1 MFRFTKKEIRDLIIS
16 FTKKEIRDLIIS
28 FIVIALGFT
37 ILYSNGDYS
46 HIGLVFPVVMIGV
59 GLGFIFHELGH
70 KFVAMHYGY
79 YAEYELWPTGLIIAL
94 VSSFFGFIFA
104 APGAVV
110 IYSQGMEEKT
120 NGLISI
126 AGPLV
131 NIALGLIFFLI
142 LGSLGDF
149 VYTEAG
155 AIVYLICVLGTR
167 INFFLAAFNLLPIP
181 PLDGSKVLSWSVP
194 IWLVTFAIA
203 AILVLFFGGFL

>member
-1 MFRFTKKEIRDLIIS
+1 MFSFTGKEIRDLV
-16 FTKKEIRDLIIS
+16 IS

-46 HIGLVFPVVMIGV
+46 NVTLIFPVVMIGV
-59 GLGFIFHELGH
+59 GAGFIFHELGH

-79 YAEYELWPTGLIIAL
+79 YAEYELWPIGLLIAL

-110 IYSQGMEEKT
+110 IYSNGMEEKT
-120 NGLISI
+120 NGIISI
-126 AGPLV
+126 AGPIV
-131 NIALGLIFFLI
+131 NIILGLIFFLI
-142 LGSLGDF
+142 LGSLGAFGDF
-149 VYTEAG
+149 IYTEMG

-181 PLDGSKVLSWSVP
+181 PLDGSKVMAWSVP

-203 AILVLFFGGFL
+203 ALLVLFFGGIL

>member
-1 MFRFTKKEIRDLIIS
+1 MFRFTG
-16 FTKKEIRDLIIS
+16 KEIRDLIIS

-46 HIGLVFPVVMIGV
+46 HVTLIFPVVMIGV
-59 GLGFIFHELGH
+59 GAGFIFHELGH

-79 YAEYELWPTGLIIAL
+79 YAEYELWPTGLLIAL

-110 IYSQGMEEKT
+110 IYSQGMDEKT

-142 LGSLGDF
+142 LGSLGDYA
-149 VYTEAG
+149 YTETG
-155 AIVYLICVLGTR
+155 AIVQLICVLGTR

-181 PLDGSKVLSWSVP
+181 PLDGSKVMSWSVP
-194 IWLVTFAIA
+194 IWLITFAVA
-203 AILVLFFGGFL
+203 AILVLVFGGFI

>member
-1 MFRFTKKEIRDLIIS
+1 MFRFTG
-16 FTKKEIRDLIIS
+16 KEIRDLIIS

-46 HIGLVFPVVMIGV
+46 NIGLVFPIVMIGV
-59 GLGFIFHELGH
+59 GAGFIFHELGH

-110 IYSQGMEEKT
+110 IYSNGMEKKT
-120 NGLISI
+120 NGIISI
-126 AGPLV
+126 AGPIV
-131 NIALGLIFFLI
+131 NIILGLIFFLI
-142 LGSLGDF
+142 LVSLGDF
-149 VYTEAG
+149 AYTETG
-155 AIVYLICVLGTR
+155 YLVALTCVLGTR

-181 PLDGSKVLSWSVP
+181 PLDGSKVMSYNSSKLE
-194 IWLVTFAIA
+194 
-203 AILVLFFGGFL
+203 FLAENFIN

>member
-1 MFRFTKKEIRDLIIS
+1 MFRFTG
-16 FTKKEIRDLIIS
+16 KEIRDLIIS

-59 GLGFIFHELGH
+59 GAGFIFHELGH

-110 IYSQGMEEKT
+110 IYSNGMEKKT
-120 NGLISI
+120 NGIISI
-126 AGPLV
+126 AGPIV
-131 NIALGLIFFLI
+131 NIVLGLIFFLI

-149 VYTEAG
+149 VYTETG

-181 PLDGSKVLSWSVP
+181 PLDGSKVMAWSVP
-194 IWLVTFAIA
+194 VWLITFAIA
-203 AILVLFFGGFL
+203 ALLVLFFGGIL

>member
-1 MFRFTKKEIRDLIIS
+1 MFS
-16 FTKKEIRDLIIS
+16 FTGKEIRDLIIS

-46 HIGLVFPVVMIGV
+46 NVTLIFPVVMIGV
-59 GLGFIFHELGH
+59 GAGFIFHELGH

-79 YAEYELWPTGLIIAL
+79 YAEYELWPTGLLIAL
-94 VSSFFGFIFA
+94 ASSFFGFIFA

-110 IYSQGMEEKT
+110 IYSNGMEEKT
-120 NGLISI
+120 NGIISI
-126 AGPLV
+126 AGPIV
-131 NIALGLIFFLI
+131 NIILGLIFFLI

-149 VYTEAG
+149 AYTEFG
-155 AIVYLICVLGTR
+155 AIAYLICVLGTR

-181 PLDGSKVLSWSVP
+181 PLDGSKVMAWSVP

-203 AILVLFFGGFL
+203 ALLVLFFGGIL

>member
-1 MFRFTKKEIRDLIIS
+1 MFRFTG
-16 FTKKEIRDLIIS
+16 KEIRDLIIS

-46 HIGLVFPVVMIGV
+46 HITLIFPIVMIGV
-59 GLGFIFHELGH
+59 GVGFIFHELGH

-79 YAEYELWPTGLIIAL
+79 YAEYELWPTGLLIAL
-94 VSSFFGFIFA
+94 ASSFFGFIFA

-110 IYSQGMEEKT
+110 IYSNGMEKKT
-120 NGLISI
+120 NGIISI
-126 AGPLV
+126 AGPIV
-131 NIALGLIFFLI
+131 NIVLGLIFFLI

-149 VYTEAG
+149 VHTETG
-155 AIVYLICVLGTR
+155 YIVQLICVLGTR

-181 PLDGSKVLSWSVP
+181 PLDGSKVMSWSVP
-194 IWLVTFAIA
+194 VWLITFAIA

>member
-1 MFRFTKKEIRDLIIS
+1 MFKFT
-16 FTKKEIRDLIIS
+16 TKEIRDLIIS

-110 IYSQGMEEKT
+110 IYSQGMEKKT
-120 NGLISI
+120 NGIISI
-126 AGPLV
+126 AGPIV
-131 NIALGLIFFLI
+131 NIILGLIFFLI

-181 PLDGSKVLSWSVP
+181 PLDGSKVMSWSVP
-194 IWLVTFAIA
+194 IWLITFAVS
-203 AILVLFFGGFL
+203 AILALFFGGFLG

>member
-1 MFRFTKKEIRDLIIS
+1 MFRFTG
-16 FTKKEIRDLIIS
+16 KEIRDLIIS

-46 HIGLVFPVVMIGV
+46 HVTLIFPVVMIGV
-59 GLGFIFHELGH
+59 GAGFIFHELGH

-79 YAEYELWPTGLIIAL
+79 YAEYELWPTGLLIAL

-110 IYSQGMEEKT
+110 IYSNGMEKKT
-120 NGLISI
+120 NGIISI
-126 AGPLV
+126 AGPIV
-131 NIALGLIFFLI
+131 NIVLGLIFFLI

-149 VYTEAG
+149 IYTETG

-181 PLDGSKVLSWSVP
+181 PLDGSKVMSWSVP
-194 IWLVTFAIA
+194 VWLITFAIA
-203 AILVLFFGGFL
+203 AILVLFFGGIL

>member
-1 MFRFTKKEIRDLIIS
+1 MFR

-59 GLGFIFHELGH
+59 GAGFIFHELGH

-110 IYSQGMEEKT
+110 IYSQGMEKKT
-120 NGLISI
+120 NGIISI
-126 AGPLV
+126 AGPIV
-131 NIALGLIFFLI
+131 NIILGLIFFLI

-203 AILVLFFGGFL
+203 ALLVLFFGGIL

>member
-1 MFRFTKKEIRDLIIS
+1 MFRFTG
-16 FTKKEIRDLIIS
+16 KEIRDLIIS

-46 HIGLVFPVVMIGV
+46 HVTLIFPVVMIGV
-59 GLGFIFHELGH
+59 GAGFIFHELGH

-79 YAEYELWPTGLIIAL
+79 YAEYELWPTGLLIAL

-110 IYSQGMEEKT
+110 IYSNGMEKKT

-126 AGPLV
+126 AGPIV
-131 NIALGLIFFLI
+131 NIILGLIFFLI

-149 VYTEAG
+149 IYTETG

-181 PLDGSKVLSWSVP
+181 PLDGSKVMAWSVP
-194 IWLVTFAIA
+194 VWLITFAIA
-203 AILVLFFGGFL
+203 ALLVLIFGGFL

>member
-1 MFRFTKKEIRDLIIS
+1 MFRFTG
-16 FTKKEIRDLIIS
+16 KEIRDLIIS

-46 HIGLVFPVVMIGV
+46 HITLIFPIVMIGV
-59 GLGFIFHELGH
+59 GVGFIFHELGH

-94 VSSFFGFIFA
+94 ASSFFGFIFA

-110 IYSQGMEEKT
+110 IYSNGMEEKT
-120 NGLISI
+120 NGIISI
-126 AGPLV
+126 AGPIV
-131 NIALGLIFFLI
+131 NIILGLIFFLI
-142 LGSLGDF
+142 LGSLGNF
-149 VYTEAG
+149 VYTETG

-181 PLDGSKVLSWSVP
+181 PLDGSKVMAWSVP
-194 IWLVTFAIA
+194 VWLITFAIA
-203 AILVLFFGGFL
+203 AILVLFFGGIL

>member
-1 MFRFTKKEIRDLIIS
+1 MFRFTG
-16 FTKKEIRDLIIS
+16 KEIRDLIIS

-46 HIGLVFPVVMIGV
+46 HVTLIFAIVMIGV
-59 GLGFIFHELGH
+59 GAGFIFHELGH

-79 YAEYELWPTGLIIAL
+79 YAEYELWPTGLLIAL
-94 VSSFFGFIFA
+94 ASSFFGFIFA

-110 IYSQGMEEKT
+110 IYSQGMDEKT

-142 LGSLGDF
+142 LGSLGNY
-149 VYTEAG
+149 VYTETG
-155 AIVYLICVLGTR
+155 AIVQLICVLGTR

-181 PLDGSKVLSWSVP
+181 PLDGSKVMSWSVP
-194 IWLVTFAIA
+194 IWLITFAVA
-203 AILVLFFGGFL
+203 AILVLVFGGFV

>member
-1 MFRFTKKEIRDLIIS
+1 MFRFTG
-16 FTKKEIRDLIIS
+16 KEIRDLIIS

-59 GLGFIFHELGH
+59 GAGFIFHELGH

-79 YAEYELWPTGLIIAL
+79 YAEYELWPTGLLIAL

-110 IYSQGMEEKT
+110 IYSNGMEKKT
-120 NGLISI
+120 NGIISI
-126 AGPLV
+126 AGPIV
-131 NIALGLIFFLI
+131 NIVLGLIFFLI

-149 VYTEAG
+149 VYTETG

-181 PLDGSKVLSWSVP
+181 PLDGSKVMAWSVP
-194 IWLVTFAIA
+194 VWLITFAIA
-203 AILVLFFGGFL
+203 ALLVLFFGGIL

>member
-1 MFRFTKKEIRDLIIS
+1 MFR

-46 HIGLVFPVVMIGV
+46 HITLIFPVVMIGV
-59 GLGFIFHELGH
+59 GAGFIFHELGH
-70 KFVAMHYGY
+70 KFSAMHYGY
-79 YAEYELWPTGLIIAL
+79 YAEYELWPTGLLIAL

-110 IYSQGMEEKT
+110 IYSNGMEERT
-120 NGLISI
+120 NGIISI

-131 NIALGLIFFLI
+131 NIALGLIFFII
-142 LGSLGDF
+142 LGSLGNLI
-149 VYTEAG
+149 YTETG
-155 AIVYLICVLGTR
+155 AILSLICVLGTR

-194 IWLVTFAIA
+194 IWVITFAIA
-203 AILVLFFGGFL
+203 AILVLFFCVIL

>member
-1 MFRFTKKEIRDLIIS
+1 MFR

-46 HIGLVFPVVMIGV
+46 HIGIVFPVVMIGV
-59 GLGFIFHELGH
+59 GVGFIFHELGH

-94 VSSFFGFIFA
+94 ISSFFGFIFA

-110 IYSQGMEEKT
+110 IYSNGMEEKT

-131 NIALGLIFFLI
+131 NIALGLIFFII

-149 VYTEAG
+149 IYTEVG

>member
-1 MFRFTKKEIRDLIIS
+1 MFRFTG
-16 FTKKEIRDLIIS
+16 KEIRDLIIS

-46 HIGLVFPVVMIGV
+46 HVTLIFPVVMIGV
-59 GLGFIFHELGH
+59 GAGFIFHELGH

-79 YAEYELWPTGLIIAL
+79 YAEYELWPTGLLIAL

-110 IYSQGMEEKT
+110 IYSNGMEKKT
-120 NGLISI
+120 NGIISL
-126 AGPLV
+126 AGPIV
-131 NIALGLIFFLI
+131 NIVLGLIFFLI

-149 VYTEAG
+149 IYTETG

-181 PLDGSKVLSWSVP
+181 PLDGSKVMSWSVP
-194 IWLVTFAIA
+194 VWLITFAIA
-203 AILVLFFGGFL
+203 AILVLFFGGIL

>member
-1 MFRFTKKEIRDLIIS
+1 MFRFTG
-16 FTKKEIRDLIIS
+16 KEIRDLIIS

-46 HIGLVFPVVMIGV
+46 HITLIFPVVMIGV
-59 GLGFIFHELGH
+59 GAGFIFHELGH

-79 YAEYELWPTGLIIAL
+79 YAEYELWPTGLLIAL

-110 IYSQGMEEKT
+110 IYSQGMDEKT

-142 LGSLGDF
+142 LGSLGNY
-149 VYTEAG
+149 VYTETG
-155 AIVYLICVLGTR
+155 AIVYLICMLGTR

-181 PLDGSKVLSWSVP
+181 PLDGSKVMSWSVP
-194 IWLVTFAIA
+194 IWLITFAVA
-203 AILVLFFGGFL
+203 AILVLVFGGFI

>member
-1 MFRFTKKEIRDLIIS
+1 MFR

-46 HIGLVFPVVMIGV
+46 HIGIVFPVVMIGV
-59 GLGFIFHELGH
+59 GVGFIFHELGH

>member
-1 MFRFTKKEIRDLIIS
+1 MFR

-46 HIGLVFPVVMIGV
+46 HITLIFPIVMIGV
-59 GLGFIFHELGH
+59 GAGFIFHELGH
-70 KFVAMHYGY
+70 KFSAMHYGY
-79 YAEYELWPTGLIIAL
+79 YAEYELWPTGLLIAL

-110 IYSQGMEEKT
+110 IYSNGMEERT
-120 NGLISI
+120 NGIISI

-131 NIALGLIFFLI
+131 NIALGLIFFII
-142 LGSLGDF
+142 LGSLGNPI
-149 VYTEAG
+149 YTETG
-155 AIVYLICVLGTR
+155 DILSLICVLGTR

-194 IWLVTFAIA
+194 IWVITFAIA
-203 AILVLFFGGFL
+203 AILVLFFGGIL

>member
-1 MFRFTKKEIRDLIIS
+1 MFRFTG
-16 FTKKEIRDLIIS
+16 KEIRDLIIS

-46 HIGLVFPVVMIGV
+46 HITLIFPVVMIGV
-59 GLGFIFHELGH
+59 GAGFIFHELGH

-79 YAEYELWPTGLIIAL
+79 YAEYELWPTGLLIAL

-110 IYSQGMEEKT
+110 IYSNGMEKKT

-126 AGPLV
+126 AGPIV
-131 NIALGLIFFLI
+131 NIVLGLIFFLI

-149 VYTEAG
+149 IYTETG

-181 PLDGSKVLSWSVP
+181 PLDGSKVMSWSVP
-194 IWLVTFAIA
+194 VWLITFAIA
-203 AILVLFFGGFL
+203 AILVLFFGGIL

>member
-1 MFRFTKKEIRDLIIS
+1 MFSFTGKEIRDLV
-16 FTKKEIRDLIIS
+16 IS

-46 HIGLVFPVVMIGV
+46 NVTLFFPVVMIGV
-59 GLGFIFHELGH
+59 GAGFIFHELGH

-79 YAEYELWPTGLIIAL
+79 YAEYELWPTGLLIAL

-110 IYSQGMEEKT
+110 IFSNGMEEKT
-120 NGLISI
+120 NGIISI
-126 AGPLV
+126 AGPIV
-131 NIALGLIFFLI
+131 NIILGLIFFLI
-142 LGSLGDF
+142 LGSLGAFGDF
-149 VYTEAG
+149 IYTEMG

-181 PLDGSKVLSWSVP
+181 PLDGSKVMSWSVP

-203 AILVLFFGGFL
+203 ALLVLFFGGIL

>member
-1 MFRFTKKEIRDLIIS
+1 MFR

-94 VSSFFGFIFA
+94 ISSFFGFIFA

-110 IYSQGMEEKT
+110 IYSNGMEEKT

-131 NIALGLIFFLI
+131 NIALGLIFFI
-142 LGSLGDF
+142 VLGSLGDF
-149 VYTEAG
+149 IYTEVG